1 MKPMQSEYYYDVAE
15 DVIWDVRN
23 DQPYNT
29 RPTDAQD
36 LADIPYI
43 KGWRRALLRDGQIA
57 MMDERG
63 VYDVNRA
70 RDEGLTLAL
79 ISF

>member
-23 DQPYNT
+23 DQPYT
-29 RPTDAQD
+29 SSPVDAQD